1 MAWETELSAIDIGPS
16 LCAGYGGGGEA
27 VAEVKVASIVAS

>member
-16 LCAGYGGGGEA
+16 LCAGYGGKA
-27 VAEVKVASIVAS
+27 VAKVKVASIVAS

>member
-1 MAWETELSAIDIGPS
+1 MTWETELSAIDIGPS
-16 LCAGYGGGGEA
+16 LCAGYGGGEA